1 MERDPNSYK
10 GQNGRVMIIGG
21 NELYYGAPILCA
33 LGAEAAGAD
42 LIYPFI
48 PPCQAEAAKT
58 YSLNFIIHTFQKD
71 HLTIKDV
78 KSILEFSNANVD
90 VVLIGPGLGREGAT
104 ADAIKELL
112 AKLEKPTVVDADAL
126 FYSNHLP
133 KTVVLTPHRG
143 EFQRMTGEEATTANV
158 QKWAKSLNAT
168 ILCKA
173 PKDIIADPSHLRI
186 NETGNAMMT
195 VGGTGYLLGGFV
207 AGLMSQGIEPMEAC
221 YKATNLLG
229 IGAEHLT
236 QTQAT
241 FRAYDLAR
249 MIPTLLTENR

>member
-10 GQNGRVMIIGG
+10 GQNGKVMVIGG
-21 NELYYGAPILCA
+21 NESMHGAPILCA
-33 LGAEAAGAD
+33 LGAEASGAD
-42 LIYPFI
+42 LVYLFL
-48 PPCQAEAAKT
+48 PPCHAEAAKT
-58 YSLNFIIHTFQKD
+58 YSLNFIIHAFNKD
-71 HLTIKDV
+71 HLTLKDV
-78 KSILEFSNANVD
+78 KPLLEFSQNAD
-90 VVLIGPGLGREGAT
+90 VVLIGPGLGRGGDT
-104 ADAIKELL
+104 AEAIKELF

-126 FYSNHLP
+126 FFTNHFP

-143 EFQRMTGEEATTANV
+143 EFHRLTGEEATNEAV

-173 PKDIIADPSHLRI
+173 PKDMIADPNHLRI

-195 VGGTGYLLGGFV
+195 VGGTGDLLGGFV
-207 AGLMSQGIEPMEAC
+207 AGLMSQGIDPLEAC
-221 YKATNLLG
+221 FKATHLLG
-229 IGAEHLT
+229 IGAEHLI

-249 MIPTLLTENR
+249 MIPALLTENR

>member
-10 GQNGRVMIIGG
+10 GQNGKVVVIGG

-33 LGAEAAGAD
+33 LGAEASGAD
-42 LIYPFI
+42 LVYPFI
-48 PPCQAEAAKT
+48 PPCQAEAAKM

-71 HLTIKDV
+71 HLTLKDV
-78 KSILEFSNANVD
+78 KPILEFSEANAN
-90 VVLIGPGLGREGAT
+90 VVLIGPGLGRNGDT

-112 AKLEKPTVVDADAL
+112 SKLEKPTVVDGDAL
-126 FYSNHLP
+126 FFTNHFP

-143 EFQRMTGEEATTANV
+143 EFHRLTGEEATNESV

-173 PKDIIADPSHLRI
+173 PKDIIADPSHLMI

-195 VGGTGYLLGGFV
+195 VGGTGDLLGGFV
-207 AGLMSQGIEPMEAC
+207 AGLMSQGIDPVEAC
-221 YKATNLLG
+221 YKATHLLG
-229 IGAEHLT
+229 LGAEHLI
-236 QTQAT
+236 QAQAT

-249 MIPTLLTENR
+249 LIPTLLTENR